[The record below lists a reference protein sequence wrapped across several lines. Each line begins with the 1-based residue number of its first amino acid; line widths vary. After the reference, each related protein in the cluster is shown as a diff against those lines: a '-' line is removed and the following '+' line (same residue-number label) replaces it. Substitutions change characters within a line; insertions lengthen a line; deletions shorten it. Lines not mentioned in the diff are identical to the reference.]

1 MVVCQ
6 ADYKMN
12 TSIIIPT
19 IDNRGEIIIR
29 TLKYYEN
36 SNFEI
41 IVVDS
46 GDLKNNKLE
55 SLKITYLHLPKKNFF
70 DKLEIGI
77 KAATNKYAVICQDD
91 DFILEDSLILGS
103 KFLDN
108 NLDFS
113 AVHGNYIFFEK
124 IFEKI
129 FYELGY
135 TSNTRKSFDS
145 EDLLLRLE
153 TFLKI
158 SPLLVSALTYKEVL
172 LQNIRFVKK
181 YHFISL
187 FELTTLIFISLNGKL
202 KYIDKCWQMR
212 DMKIHN
218 KLSLEKR
225 KKPKKELIENLSS
238 FLMTQKGINFLN
250 DLNNEIKRKSGSN
263 KEYTEELKN
272 YAISIKK
279 NKSKKE
285 LFKDYLI
292 KYFPSLFKFLKK
304 MNLYLRYIKKF
315 SVNKINKLYMPEKND
330 LKKIENLILKFK

>member
-1 MVVCQ
+1 
-6 ADYKMN
+6 MN
-12 TSIIIPT
+12 ISIIIPT
-19 IDNRGEIIIR
+19 IDNRNEIIIR

-36 SNFEI
+36 SSFEI

-46 GDLKNNKLE
+46 GEVNNV
-55 SLKITYLHLPKKNFF
+55 SLQNFKVSYLHLPKKNFF
-70 DKLEIGI
+70 DKLEIGV
-77 KAATNKYAVICQDD
+77 KAATNKYVVICQDD
-91 DFILEDSLILGS
+91 DFILEDSLIFGS

-124 IFEKI
+124 ILEKI

-135 TSNTRKSFDS
+135 ASNTRKSLDS
-145 EDLLLRLE
+145 EDLDLRLE
-153 TFLKI
+153 TFLNI
-158 SPLLVSALTYKEVL
+158 SPLLISALTYKEVL

-218 KLSLEKR
+218 KLSWENR
-225 KKPKKELIENLSS
+225 KKPKNELIENLSS
-238 FLMTQKGINFLN
+238 FLMTQKGIDFIN
-250 DLNNEIKRKSGSN
+250 DLNKEINIRSSSN
-263 KEYTEELKN
+263 KEFTNEFHN

-279 NKSKKE
+279 IESKMEPLKV
-285 LFKDYLI
+285 FLI
-292 KYFPSLFKFLKK
+292 KYFPNLFKIFKKINLSIRYLKK
-304 MNLYLRYIKKF
+304 L
-315 SVNKINKLYMPEKND
+315 SSNKINKIYMPEKND
-330 LKKIENLILKFK
+330 LKKIENLIFKY

>member
-1 MVVCQ
+1 
-6 ADYKMN
+6 MN
-12 TSIIIPT
+12 ISIIIPT
-19 IDNRGEIIIR
+19 IDNRNEIIIR

-36 SNFEI
+36 SSFEI

-46 GDLKNNKLE
+46 GEVNNV
-55 SLKITYLHLPKKNFF
+55 SLQNFKVSYLHLPKKNFF
-70 DKLEIGI
+70 DKLEIGV
-77 KAATNKYAVICQDD
+77 KAATNRYVVICQDD
-91 DFILEDSLILGS
+91 DFILEDSLIFGS

-124 IFEKI
+124 ILEKI

-135 TSNTRKSFDS
+135 ASNTRKSLDS
-145 EDLLLRLE
+145 EDLDLRLE
-153 TFLKI
+153 TFLNI
-158 SPLLVSALTYKEVL
+158 SPLLISALTYKEVL

-218 KLSLEKR
+218 KSSWENR
-225 KKPKKELIENLSS
+225 KKPKNELIENLSS
-238 FLMTQKGINFLN
+238 FLMTQKGIDFIN
-250 DLNNEIKRKSGSN
+250 DLNKEINIRSGSN
-263 KEYTEELKN
+263 KEFTNEFHN

-279 NKSKKE
+279 IESKMEPLKV
-285 LFKDYLI
+285 FLI
-292 KYFPSLFKFLKK
+292 KYFPNLFKIFKKINLSIRYLKK
-304 MNLYLRYIKKF
+304 L
-315 SVNKINKLYMPEKND
+315 SSNKINKIYMPEKND
-330 LKKIENLILKFK
+330 LKKIENLIFKYK